1 MIIISL
7 VNKLM
12 LKKNEIKIS
21 ILIPCYNELNT
32 IKEIIKKV
40 NYNLQLY
47 GFNDYEILVVDDYS
61 NDGTSEILKQIS
73 LEKNIKIFSHSQNLG
88 KGAAV
93 HTGIENTTGDIL
105 IIQDADLEYDP
116 SDYDKLLRP
125 FFEADADIVYGSRFI
140 GGGKYVRIHFFWHY
154 LANKIITFVCNMFT
168 NLNLTDVET
177 GYKVFKTS
185 CLKNVKLKEKSFSFE
200 PEITIKLAKKK
211 FKFFE
216 VPISYNGRSYNEGKK
231 IGLKDAFIA
240 FKAIFIYSIIK

>member
-1 MIIISL
+1 
-7 VNKLM
+7 M

-21 ILIPCYNELNT
+21 ILIPCYNEVNT

-47 GFNDYEILVVDDYS
+47 GFNDYEILVVDDNS

-88 KGAAV
+88 KGAAA
-93 HTGIENTTGDIL
+93 HTGIDNTTGDIL

-240 FKAIFIYSIIK
+240 FKAIFIYSITK